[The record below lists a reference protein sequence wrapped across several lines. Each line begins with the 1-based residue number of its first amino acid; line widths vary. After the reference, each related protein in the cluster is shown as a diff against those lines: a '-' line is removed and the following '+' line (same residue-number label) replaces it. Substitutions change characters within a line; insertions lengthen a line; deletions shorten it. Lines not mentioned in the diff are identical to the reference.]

1 MGWDLCN
8 RTILIY
14 HSAFPI
20 IKGVFCTQ
28 VLRAFIDVEKIG
40 TAKHFCFIAICKF
53 GLSAD
58 FTPETKF
65 IPVLPHTAFFSCAVY
80 VNTEKY

>member
-1 MGWDLCN
+1 M
-8 RTILIY
+8 
-14 HSAFPI
+14 
-20 IKGVFCTQ
+20 
-28 VLRAFIDVEKIG
+28 FIDVEKIG

-65 IPVLPHTAFFSCAVY
+65 IPVLPHTAFFCVRGLY
-80 VNTEKY
+80 

>member
-20 IKGVFCTQ
+20 IKDFFCTQ
-28 VLRAFIDVEKIG
+28 VLRTFIDVEKSDG
-40 TAKHFCFIAICKF
+40 KFFCFIAICKF

-65 IPVLPHTAFFSCAVY
+65 IPVLPHTAFFCVRGLC
-80 VNTEKY
+80 